1 MSFQPSVC
9 ACTLVSQATN
19 VSCLTL
25 SVGCC
30 CSGRCRTMQDNPTRN
45 VKPRI
50 SSPEGQSDRDA
61 AAGLAALRSAAA
73 SHDDSDPEAEGE
85 D

>member
-1 MSFQPSVC
+1 M
-9 ACTLVSQATN
+9 
-19 VSCLTL
+19 
-25 SVGCC
+25 

-73 SHDDSDPEAEGE
+73 SHDDSDPEPDE
-85 D
+85 

>member
-1 MSFQPSVC
+1 M
-9 ACTLVSQATN
+9 
-19 VSCLTL
+19 SCLTL